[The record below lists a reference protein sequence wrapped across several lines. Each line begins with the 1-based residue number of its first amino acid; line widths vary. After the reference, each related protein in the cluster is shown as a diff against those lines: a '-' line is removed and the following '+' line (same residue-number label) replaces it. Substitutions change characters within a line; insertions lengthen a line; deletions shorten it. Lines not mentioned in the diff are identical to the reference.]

1 VDISIDQRD
10 TFNQGTLQNMCQR
23 KIRNHSMRHLVSA
36 IKSPGLSAH
45 ALHHIGDSRKA
56 VHHTFWSSG
65 GARCVGDQCNVVAC
79 PCNTL
84 DVLSCGIA
92 KTAANEPKFEPK
104 LLVPEVPAEAAR
116 QLLTEKML
124 ADRWVCSVARL
135 QRWRTVGEGPQ
146 YLKIVGKVL
155 YRLKDIE
162 AYEEACLI
170 RKVL

>member
-1 VDISIDQRD
+1 MA
-10 TFNQGTLQNMCQR
+10 TNQSSSSNSRAGDL
-23 KIRNHSMRHLVSA
+23 LDA
-36 IKSPGLSAH
+36 LS
-45 ALHHIGDSRKA
+45 S
-56 VHHTFWSSG
+56 
-65 GARCVGDQCNVVAC
+65 
-79 PCNTL
+79 
-84 DVLSCGIA
+84 GIA
-92 KTAANEPKFEPK
+92 KTAANEPKFEPQP
-104 LLVPEVPAEAAR
+104 LVPEVPAEPAR
-116 QLLTEKML
+116 QLLTEIML